1 MCLAC
6 QEFNWPKLALAG
18 NVVPANLCRDG
29 MDVPPKRD
37 GALLENEQD
46 VYMFEQLAFMT
57 LGQR

>member
-1 MCLAC
+1 MCTAY

-18 NVVPANLCRDG
+18 DVVAANLCRDG
-29 MDVPPKRD
+29 TDVPPKRD

-57 LGQR
+57 RGQR